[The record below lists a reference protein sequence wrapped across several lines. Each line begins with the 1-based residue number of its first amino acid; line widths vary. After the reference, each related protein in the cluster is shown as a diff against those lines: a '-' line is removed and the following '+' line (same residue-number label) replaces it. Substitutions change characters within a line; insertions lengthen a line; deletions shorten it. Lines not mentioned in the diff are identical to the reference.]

1 MFTSFT
7 AKRLIKEGIVALF
20 YLGCL
25 AALPNL
31 LISNNNDPLTAFD
44 PGQPG

>member
-7 AKRLIKEGIVALF
+7 AKRLLKEGIVALF

-31 LISNNNDPLTAFD
+31 LISNSDTFIYLNAYTMK
-44 PGQPG
+44 